1 MVAAVMAE
9 QEYFKSALSDF
20 TYEAASGGAIRHLAD
35 LGYTV
40 KQISGQLSFPTPFA
54 RVQKTVWQRL
64 LDTGVLLMEEPGSG
78 QGLNRGKAGYAM
90 ERDKY
95 GRTSFRLVAPKE
107 GGTKAGGEKDNV
119 ICWKERRFGDSG
131 NVAASGQK
139 RQFIGRK
146 DRDDRTDSRQKRTLS
161 TSGKAGVTDGERGR
175 RLAVYLADKC
185 RENGGEAYISCRF
198 GELCSRDR
206 AAYEKM
212 LAVLNERQ
220 QEYVSGLPWAGA
232 VCYHRLDQRMQEIA
246 VRLYNAG
253 MLQETCYFM
262 QTEERVVLF

>member
-1 MVAAVMAE
+1 MAE

-78 QGLNRGKAGYAM
+78 QGLNRGKAGYTM

-95 GRTSFRLVAPKE
+95 GRTSFRLVAAKD

-131 NVAASGQK
+131 NVAVSGQK
-139 RQFIGRK
+139 QQFIGRK
-146 DRDDRTDSRQKRTLS
+146 DRGDRTDSRQKRTLS
-161 TSGKAGVTDGERGR
+161 TSGKEDG
-175 RLAVYLADKC
+175 A
-185 RENGGEAYISCRF
+185 GGE
-198 GELCSRDR
+198 
-206 AAYEKM
+206 
-212 LAVLNERQ
+212 
-220 QEYVSGLPWAGA
+220 
-232 VCYHRLDQRMQEIA
+232 
-246 VRLYNAG
+246 
-253 MLQETCYFM
+253 
-262 QTEERVVLF
+262 